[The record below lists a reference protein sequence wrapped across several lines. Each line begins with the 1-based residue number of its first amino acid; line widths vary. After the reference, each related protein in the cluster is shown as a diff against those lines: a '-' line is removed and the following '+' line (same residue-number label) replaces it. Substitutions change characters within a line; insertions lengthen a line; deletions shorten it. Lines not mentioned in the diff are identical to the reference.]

1 MSDSQS
7 PLRRS
12 APEDAMPVDARHS
25 RRRRRDVLLHPHHN
39 FLAHIVCLGEI
50 ANVHR
55 IRRQQSQQK
64 RMNAQL
70 WSYVRPFIIASGTG
84 GEAPHQLLQF
94 DNGGVAG

>member
-55 IRRQQSQQK
+55 ICCRHAQQQK
-64 RMNAQL
+64 RINAQL
-70 WSYVRPFIIASGTG
+70 WSYVRPFIIASGTDG
-84 GEAPHQLLQF
+84 GAPHQLGS
-94 DNGGVAG
+94 DSIM